1 MSYSKSAYKDSLKI
15 STSTQNLD
23 ESSKWYRKKHCF
35 MREGKYLR
43 FFGEVYLSEEGMW
56 WQDIITGGNY
66 ISWARMDP
74 YNIQFGG
81 QGLYK
86 KEYKVT
92 NSKLGREQANEI
104 SWNLNFIRLCV
115 CFSRSVVS
123 DSLWPCGLQSARLL
137 CPWDSPGRNT
147 GGGCHFLLQGIFL
160 IQGLNPGLLHYS
172 IRDNKYFL

>member
-1 MSYSKSAYKDSLKI
+1 MKWVIASQVIKI
-15 STSTQNLD
+15 AWKYQLVLRTQMRVL
-23 ESSKWYRKKHCF
+23 SGYRKKHCF

-43 FFGEVYLSEEGMW
+43 FFGEVCLSDEGMW

-92 NSKLGREQANEI
+92 NSKLGREQANEM
-104 SWNLNFIRLCV
+104 SWNLNFVRLCV

-123 DSLWPCGLQSARLL
+123 DSLWPCGL
-137 CPWDSPGRNT
+137 
-147 GGGCHFLLQGIFL
+147 
-160 IQGLNPGLLHYS
+160 
-172 IRDNKYFL
+172 